1 MQARIKSTN
10 TTPRRPTRARRGNV
24 IILAVAVL
32 AVLAISAASYV
43 TITRL
48 DRSSAAAYSRRSG
61 FIQQRDAALGHIRAL
76 LAADLFG
83 NKIVET
89 STPRT
94 DNRGN
99 QVWPVLFEDGEHWD
113 YPWALAVPFGN
124 ARHTW
129 DRRTTAEKQ
138 NFDPVSP
145 QAQLNFSQNLGAD
158 GMYETAWPDDA
169 WLASSEPVDASP
181 ARAGLRWDTWPQ
193 LTNLR
198 SEYRYNRAEER
209 WERADG
215 RYVDLARFFLS
226 DDSTRLRRGDPGADL
241 TILEQDAVNG
251 RPGPGINLPAVQT
264 TAEQFAGP
272 VAMLEQPVYHLQMA
286 QIEEARQDG
295 DYAGFNPDSFDP
307 NSMPYEMVDTRF
319 FADTDGDGRPDARW
333 QEIDALGTSKGLRW
347 VAATR
352 ITDASALVNVNASLE
367 WGDPGDADTLGA
379 GTTPADIDLRR
390 LIETASRSTGLDA
403 AMRHP
408 DINNLAQS
416 AFTAHFN
423 EHLTSG
429 LNLGALASGTT
440 QDERDSKIMP
450 EIQER
455 LNLSLGDPI
464 GRWEDEYNRRQLGD
478 WQQGTDGVFE
488 PGSLTDGLTRLTR
501 AQKEAHYRFVG
512 SSIDLSS
519 LQFRA
524 GYDWKDNEVDLRA
537 FWGFNYDTSVSPL
550 EQRLDGPDGT
560 PFNRLPGSTPLYPDQ
575 ASLGPMRSHEAL
587 ESVRTFGETATLP
600 SPVTPFTQEEKIE
613 RIEKD
618 VRRLLTTYNGS
629 GFVSPQAGWNRTGSE
644 DRPSTNVELD
654 PDLRFSD
661 IDQYERQMTEFLQ
674 GSLGAFMWALAP
686 FATDRPPMRAGNIGS
701 PVDLSQIADYRAAYG
716 GWQNGPAE
724 AFEAPFGSVLPG
736 GSGAVYALR
745 TAAALSV
752 NLADAIDHEG
762 FDPTPTIAQVFKTYD
777 IGLAKQSGS
786 TTLGRPLP
794 ADAQNNGIIELGV
807 DFRHGRLPIG
817 PNPVSNSTVDVIPSP
832 YYTQPGGFTVVG
844 LDRQP
849 FLREASSLMLY
860 GGVLDIVDSTL
871 PLPVIVSK
879 TANGLGAILAIELG
893 NPWPDPID
901 LSNYQVEVTD
911 GTDSIT
917 LDLAGTLNPGDVAI
931 VYHRELRSGDFTQI
945 WQECYDLWR
954 ALVESRYAGVQ
965 LIDATSTDSVFDL
978 SPTETPSVLL
988 KRRIPGGVSAV
999 TVLLDRMSPPANG
1012 EPFPYG
1018 GADNDQTIDVTD
1030 TQTFIEVDPASITDG
1045 SSVGKSILVGFVDG
1059 ASFARPSEN
1068 PAISGFPAYVV
1079 ERAAENTIIEMSG
1092 ADQTEFA
1099 MLDDDVVGNID
1110 DLVVFDG
1117 DHNRLANAKPTFS
1130 SGMGSFQM
1138 FVPDGPLLSPA
1149 ELLRLSI
1156 YAHIFVPTGLVPL
1169 DVTGA
1174 DRDAASSPW
1183 TTVSEQLGT
1192 DAALAY
1198 NDVSPPATGNEDPFF
1213 GTLDFSRGIPGAP
1226 AADGGLV
1233 GVPSSV
1239 PHELRVPLAV
1249 RVVDAFETLGS
1260 LGTVAQGRINI
1271 NTAPDRVLR
1280 LLPLMDPRDE
1290 SSGYNNGATIAG
1302 YTFQP
1307 SRSET
1312 RIEMLADYRS
1322 MAPLRLESTVSPG
1335 SVSTLNQRPDVIT
1348 DLDGLRTPDSV
1359 TNSTAV
1365 GVTSLGELALMH
1377 EWAPNG
1383 GKPSANAARSGFA
1396 ELAADLARQ
1405 PAPTIGGAGAEAA
1418 LDPRVSV
1425 IDAVSSA
1432 EYDGQDDLEERL
1444 AIFRAVSQVASN
1456 RSDVYIAWFIIRG
1469 YEPATI
1475 ESIEIPGADIGS
1487 DDLRAQLLNQLQ
1499 PAHESRWL
1507 AVLDRSKV
1515 RQPTDRP
1522 EIVLL
1527 VELPSTSP

>member
-1 MQARIKSTN
+1 MQTGIKSTN
-10 TTPRRPTRARRGNV
+10 TTPRRATRSRRGNV

-48 DRSSAAAYSRRSG
+48 DRSSAAAYSRRAG

-89 STPRT
+89 START

-113 YPWALAVPFGN
+113 YPWALAAPFNN

-129 DRRTTAEKQ
+129 DRRTSAEKR
-138 NFDPVSP
+138 NFAPVSL

-169 WLASSEPVDASP
+169 WLASSEPIDASP

-215 RYVDLARFFLS
+215 RFVDLSRFFLS
-226 DDSTRLRRGDPGADL
+226 DDATRLRRGDPGADL
-241 TILEQDAVNG
+241 TILDQDAVNG
-251 RPGPGINLPAVQT
+251 RPGPGTNLPAVQT

-272 VAMLEQPVYHLQMA
+272 VAALEQPVYHLQMS
-286 QIEEARQDG
+286 QLEEARQDG
-295 DYAGFNPDSFDP
+295 DYAGFNPDAFDP
-307 NSMPYEMVDTRF
+307 ASMPYEMVDTRF

-347 VAATR
+347 VAAAR

-367 WGDPGDADTLGA
+367 WGDPGDPDTLGA

-390 LIETASRSTGLDA
+390 LIETASRTTGLAA

-408 DINNLAQS
+408 DINGLAQS
-416 AFTAHFN
+416 DFTAYFN
-423 EHLTSG
+423 EHLTTG
-429 LNLGALASGTT
+429 LNLGALATGTT
-440 QDERDSKIMP
+440 QDERDSKIIP
-450 EIQER
+450 EIQDR
-455 LNLSLGDPI
+455 LNTGFGDPI
-464 GRWEDEYNRRQLGD
+464 SDWEDEYNRRQLGN

-488 PGSLTDGLTRLTR
+488 PGSLTDQLTRLTR

-512 SSIDLSS
+512 SSIDRSS

-560 PFNRLPGSTPLYPDQ
+560 PFNRLPGSTPRYPDQ

-587 ESVRTFGETATLP
+587 ETVRTFDESAALP
-600 SPVTPFTQEEKIE
+600 TPATPFSQEEKIE

-644 DRPSTNVELD
+644 DRPSTNIEFD
-654 PDLRFSD
+654 PNLRFSD
-661 IDQYERQMTEFLQ
+661 IEEYERQMSDFLQ
-674 GSLGAFMWALAP
+674 SSLGAFMWALAP
-686 FATDRPPMRAGNIGS
+686 FSTDRPPMRAGNIGS
-701 PVDLSQIADYRAAYG
+701 PVDLSQIADSRAAYG
-716 GWQNGPAE
+716 GWQDGPA
-724 AFEAPFGSVLPG
+724 AQFEAPFGGVGGG

-752 NLADAIDHEG
+752 NLADAIDHED
-762 FDPTPTIAQVFKTYD
+762 FNPTPTIAHVFKSYD
-777 IGLAKQSGS
+777 IGLAKQTGS
-786 TTLGRPLP
+786 TTLGQPLP
-794 ADAQNNGIIELGV
+794 ADAPNNGVIELGV

-817 PNPVSNSTVDVIPSP
+817 PNPVSNSTVDVLPPP
-832 YYTQPGGFTVVG
+832 YFNQPGGFTVVG

-849 FLREASSLMLY
+849 FLREANSLMLF
-860 GGVLDIVDSTL
+860 GGIVPVLGSNV
-871 PLPVIVSK
+871 PPPVIVSK
-879 TANGLGAILAIELG
+879 TANGQAALLAIELG

-901 LSNYQVEVTD
+901 LGDYQVEVTD
-911 GTDSIT
+911 GSASVT
-917 LDLAGTLNPGDVAI
+917 LDLAGTINPGDVLI
-931 VYHRELRSGDFTQI
+931 VYHRELRSAEFTEI
-945 WQECYDLWR
+945 WDETVDLWR

-965 LIDATSTDSVFDL
+965 IINATSSDSVFDL
-978 SPTETPSVLL
+978 SPSETPSVLL
-988 KRRIPGGVSAV
+988 KRQIPGGVSPV

-1018 GADNDQTIDVTD
+1018 AAPNDETIDVTATD
-1030 TQTFIEVDPASITDG
+1030 TFIQVDASTI
-1045 SSVGKSILVGFVDG
+1045 SSSALNPDIIVGFVDG
-1059 ASFARPSEN
+1059 ASFARPTEN
-1068 PAISGFPAYVV
+1068 PALNGFPAYVV
-1079 ERAAENTIIEMSG
+1079 ERPGENSVIPMSG
-1092 ADQTEFA
+1092 ADQTDFA
-1099 MLDDDVVGNID
+1099 MFIDDVSGKID
-1110 DLVVFDG
+1110 DTVVFDG
-1117 DHNRLANAKPTFS
+1117 DHNRLADAKDTFA
-1130 SGMGSFQM
+1130 SGMGSFQL

-1156 YAHIFVPTGLVPL
+1156 YAHFFEPTGLAPL
-1169 DVTGA
+1169 TVTGA

-1192 DAALAY
+1192 DAGLAY
-1198 NDVSPPATGNEDPFF
+1198 NDVSPPSTGNEDPFF

-1226 AADGGLV
+1226 PADGGLV
-1233 GVPSSV
+1233 SVPNSV
-1239 PHELRVPLAV
+1239 PHELRVPLAL
-1249 RVVDAFETLGS
+1249 RVVDAFDTLGS

-1271 NTAPDRVLR
+1271 NTASERVLR

-1290 SSGYNNGATIAG
+1290 SSNYSNGASIAG

-1322 MAPLRLESTVSPG
+1322 MAPLRLESMVSPG
-1335 SVSTLNQRPDVIT
+1335 NVTALNQRPDAIT
-1348 DLDGLRTPDSV
+1348 DLNGLRAPDSV
-1359 TNSTAV
+1359 TNSPSVAI
-1365 GVTSLGELALMH
+1365 TSIGELAIMH
-1377 EWAPNG
+1377 EWAPSG
-1383 GKPSANAARSGFA
+1383 GKPSTNAARSGFA
-1396 ELAADLARQ
+1396 ELAVDNTAQ
-1405 PAPTIGGAGAEAA
+1405 PAPTISAAGAEAA

-1425 IDAVSSA
+1425 IDEVSGAVF
-1432 EYDGQDDLEERL
+1432 DGQDDLEERL

-1456 RSDVYIAWFIIRG
+1456 RSDVYIAWFVIRG

-1475 ESIEIPGADIGS
+1475 ESIEIPGADIGN
-1487 DDLRAQLLNQLQ
+1487 DNLRAQLLNQLQ